1 MVLGVISSEP
11 YALQSS
17 DTFRDPHPHYLPP
30 SVLFP
35 HSLFQSRSLGCFTHS
50 HCVESSVH
58 SNYSTITSIII
69 IVILFSIQPT
79 LLNCKAGEVLPWC
92 GAILM
97 TSAPIKKCQTIKWT
111 HETSRSIRRE
121 LFHRAR
127 FETTP
132 EILLI
137 GFVSLCAGRIVA
149 SRVHAHRHAAVCVC
163 RCVSMCMYLGSAQ
176 RGIKFD

>member
-92 GAILM
+92 MAILM
-97 TSAPIKKCQTIKWT
+97 TSAPIRNAKQSNGHMK
-111 HETSRSIRRE
+111 
-121 LFHRAR
+121 
-127 FETTP
+127 P
-132 EILLI
+132 
-137 GFVSLCAGRIVA
+137 VAGSGA
-149 SRVHAHRHAAVCVC
+149 SYFTEPDLKRP
-163 RCVSMCMYLGSAQ
+163 L
-176 RGIKFD
+176 KFF